1 MKRLINKLK
10 SMFSAMAFAEAGDF
24 DAVKQLLREESTKQK
39 SEQDSGKRSS
49 QQPVL
54 PAM

>member
-10 SMFSAMAFAEAGDF
+10 SMFSAMAYAEAGDF
-24 DAVKQLLREESTKQK
+24 DAVKQLLREESIKQK
-39 SEQDSGKRSS
+39 SEHDAGKRSS